1 MAKAFEPAID
11 LHVLKAPLRNV
22 RAHLDGTFLSVDL
35 IPSVVL
41 DEPVQA
47 SDPSGT
53 PELDKIISDLEKA
66 ARPIVEAKSVLR
78 AEFESV
84 QACVIQE
91 EFVELFEKLIA
102 DFDAPPRILGQK
114 GWFPFLRVLNSS
126 WREELPDYQ
135 GGDWPELHHY
145 KIVSMETHLDIL
157 GVLVATEWRKNLEK
171 HP

>member
-1 MAKAFEPAID
+1 MAEAFEPAID
-11 LHVLKAPLRNV
+11 LHMLKAPLRNV
-22 RAHLDGTFLSVDL
+22 RAHLDGNFLSVDL

-47 SDPSGT
+47 SDPSGN
-53 PELDKIISDLEKA
+53 PDLDKIISDLEKG

-91 EFVELFEKLIA
+91 EFVELFENLIS

-126 WREELPDYQ
+126 WRKKLPDYQ

-145 KIVSMETHLDIL
+145 KIVSMETPLMFF
-157 GVLVATEWRKNLEK
+157 TEAVR
-171 HP
+171 